1 MMDQDSSHSSRLMA
15 LNRYTMTLT
24 EMCPDTEHGYIL
36 KNDFSP
42 ERGTWPLKKK
52 PILSWLG
59 PPNFSANLYG
69 LVAGPID
76 TYHYPSSTLSVMID
90 AWSRT
95 RMPIA
100 SFCASLPFT
109 QDYLFSSEIFIVFD
123 KVINVAEIFP
133 YIFFWIANCRIYCPR

>member
-52 PILSWLG
+52 T
-59 PPNFSANLYG
+59 NFVLIG
-69 LVAGPID
+69 
-76 TYHYPSSTLSVMID
+76 SSKFLRKSV
-90 AWSRT
+90 
-95 RMPIA
+95 
-100 SFCASLPFT
+100 
-109 QDYLFSSEIFIVFD
+109 
-123 KVINVAEIFP
+123 
-133 YIFFWIANCRIYCPR
+133 WIGGRPH